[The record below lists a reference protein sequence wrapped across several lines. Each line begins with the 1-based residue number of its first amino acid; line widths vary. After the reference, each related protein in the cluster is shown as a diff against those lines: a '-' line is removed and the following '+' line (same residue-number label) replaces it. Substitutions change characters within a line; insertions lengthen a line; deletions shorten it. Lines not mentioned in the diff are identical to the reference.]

1 MMLRY
6 VASAL
11 ILCGH
16 FASEFCV
23 CVLGQLNEELTLTV
37 SVCSVSVGVIICSL
51 YSSQYSS

>member
-6 VASAL
+6 VASTL

-37 SVCSVSVGVIICSL
+37 SVCSVSVGVTICSL